1 MKNLVKF
8 IAVSITSFFLSSMLV
23 SQANLVYMRF
33 FDTNFGFW
41 GTETMVTF
49 PALFLFFM
57 TLIYSAINSGSLRKH
72 IQYSALIIGI
82 ITVLIWISNTDS
94 PATFLVISLPYI
106 FGLLLGRFINR
117 FLAYYRFFGL

>member
-49 PALFLFFM
+49 PALFLFFT
-57 TLIYSAINSGSLRKH
+57 TLIYSAIRSGGLRKH
-72 IQYSALIIGI
+72 IIYSAVIIGI
-82 ITVLIWISNTDS
+82 IAFLIWLSNTDS
-94 PATFLVISLPYI
+94 PITFIIVFLPYTI
-106 FGLLLGRFINR
+106 GLIIGRVVN
-117 FLAYYRFFGL
+117 